1 MTFDSFSGTM
11 RSEREYG
18 LLPYLSYLLVP
29 FYPLFN
35 ERGAPKPERPKAD
48 WEVRNTV
55 VSLGASRINSVHQNL
70 TKTRANEEIY
80 KSMRGCLQS
89 SAGQRFSGIRHLLA
103 NENLQL
109 EFAPFINRIISP
121 PLRPVSLI
129 SFFLPNV
136 VSCVQPAPD
145 QQPGDET

>member
-48 WEVRNTV
+48 WEVRSIIATLV
-55 VSLGASRINSVHQNL
+55 ACRSHPTHQNL

-89 SAGQRFSGIRHLLA
+89 SAGQRYSGIRHLLA

-109 EFAPFINRIISP
+109 EFAPYINRIISP
-121 PLRPVSLI
+121 PLRPVCWLFPSTKCHLM
-129 SFFLPNV
+129 ST
-136 VSCVQPAPD
+136 APIRS
-145 QQPGDET
+145 TAR